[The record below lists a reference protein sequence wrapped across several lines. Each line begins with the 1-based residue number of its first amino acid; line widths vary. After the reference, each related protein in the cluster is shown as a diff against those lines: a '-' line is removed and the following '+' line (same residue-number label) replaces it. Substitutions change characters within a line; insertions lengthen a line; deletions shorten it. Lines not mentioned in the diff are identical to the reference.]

1 MMANRVLVYQPSAI
15 IREVCTQVL
24 LDAGF
29 QVDTV
34 GDTTAALSAVA
45 STDYSFIVLGTAD
58 NGATAAALREA
69 QAESERYSPLISLSG
84 DDGVCDGF
92 VKMPMNAASLRQSLD
107 NWFHYARGRALV
119 SPAA

>member
-1 MMANRVLVYQPSAI
+1 MMANRVLVYQPSAVV
-15 IREVCTQVL
+15 RELCTQVL

-45 STDYSFIVLGTAD
+45 SADYSFIVLGVSD
-58 NGATAAALREA
+58 NGATANALREVQSA
-69 QAESERYSPLISLSG
+69 CGKYSPLISLSG

-92 VKMPMNAASLRQSLD
+92 VKMPVSVETLRQNLD
-107 NWFHYARGRALV
+107 RWFHYARGRALA
-119 SPAA
+119 SSAA